1 MLLFR
6 LPSSLSKPAG
16 LAVLVEVAGAES
28 TKDSSKN
35 RDRVAAKLSK
45 PNLDVLFSNSCVTP
59 GLLRGEF
66 SYNGKLVSFS
76 KKSETRKAEPD
87 TGVEDALDV
96 PLKHV
101 MVESEIIM
109 DAADKE
115 VSPVVDLNDGSN
127 MKDQVEE
134 IEVSVKFASLPRLV
148 LLEDVRTSGNVVFIS
163 PESRIWFSP
172 TWAQEKLTE
181 VSQVPRLP
189 F

>member
-16 LAVLVEVAGAES
+16 LAVMVEVAGAES

-45 PNLDVLFSNSCVTP
+45 PNLDVLLSNSYITP

-66 SYNGKLVSFS
+66 SYNGKPVSFS

-87 TGVEDALDV
+87 TGVEEMIIAADEEVLDV
-96 PLKHV
+96 P
-101 MVESEIIM
+101 
-109 DAADKE
+109 
-115 VSPVVDLNDGSN
+115 PVDLNEGSPKT
-127 MKDQVEE
+127 KDQVEE
-134 IEVSVKFASLPRLV
+134 NEVSVKFASLPRLV
-148 LLEDVRTSGNVVFIS
+148 LLEDVRTSGNVVYIS
-163 PESRIWFSP
+163 PETRIWFSP
-172 TWAQEKLTE
+172 IWAQEKLAE